1 MLVRMGKSVSC
12 NDGHMNHYM
21 KKHRRLSIIIGV
33 LLISANIGCDQ
44 FTKSIVR
51 NAILPN
57 EQITVITNHLTLT
70 KVENTGAFLSMG
82 QSWWPPLKVALLIV
96 LPIFALGFALHIM
109 IKRSRPS
116 RWFTWG
122 LAFAIGGGT
131 GNLIDRIIHGSVTDF
146 LHLKAGM
153 LQTGI
158 FNMADV
164 SIMVGI
170 GMVLVDVLVF
180 NNGRQPDTEAAIGTV
195 NESP

>member
-1 MLVRMGKSVSC
+1 
-12 NDGHMNHYM
+12 M
-21 KKHRRLSIIIGV
+21 KNRRWLRITIGI

-51 NAILPN
+51 KSVLPN

-82 QSWWPPLKVALLIV
+82 QSWWPPLKVALLII
-96 LPIFALGFALHIM
+96 LPIFALGFAIHIM
-109 IKRSRPS
+109 VKRSGPS
-116 RWFTWG
+116 LWFTWG
-122 LAFAIGGGT
+122 LAFAIGGGI
-131 GNLIDRIIHGSVTDF
+131 GNIIDRIVHGSVTDF
-146 LHLKAGM
+146 LHLKAGTF
-153 LQTGI
+153 QTGI

-170 GMVLVDVLVF
+170 GMVLVDVFVF
-180 NNGRQPDTEAAIGTV
+180 KNGRQRDTGTFSGTV

>member
-1 MLVRMGKSVSC
+1 
-12 NDGHMNHYM
+12 M
-21 KKHRRLSIIIGV
+21 KKRRRLSIIIGM
-33 LLISANIGCDQ
+33 LLITANIGCDQ
-44 FTKSIVR
+44 FTKSMVR
-51 NAILPN
+51 SAVLPN
-57 EQITVITNHLTLT
+57 EQITVIANHLTLT

-82 QSWWPPLKVALLIV
+82 QSWWPPLKVALLII
-96 LPIFALGFALHIM
+96 LPIFALGFAIHTM
-109 IKRSRPS
+109 IKRSGPS

-170 GMVLVDVLVF
+170 AMVLIDVFVF
-180 NNGRQPDTEAAIGTV
+180 KNGRQTETV
-195 NESP
+195 GETASESS

>member
-1 MLVRMGKSVSC
+1 M
-12 NDGHMNHYM
+12 
-21 KKHRRLSIIIGV
+21 
-33 LLISANIGCDQ
+33 ISANIGCDQ

-51 NAILPN
+51 KAVFPH
-57 EQITVITNHLTLT
+57 EQITVIPNHLTLT

-82 QSWWPPLKVALLIV
+82 QSWWPPLKVTLLIV
-96 LPIFALGFALHIM
+96 LPIFAIGFATHIM

-116 RWFTWG
+116 LWFTWG
-122 LAFAIGGGT
+122 LAFAIGGGS

-164 SIMVGI
+164 SIMLGI
-170 GMVLVDVLVF
+170 GMVLVDVFIF
-180 NNGRQPDTEAAIGTV
+180 NNGRQPDTETFGEMM